1 MQFRRNVKEVRMT
14 NTNERNT
21 LNKIRSRRI
30 SLGLTQGELSKKTGI
45 NIRQIQKY
53 ESGEYCIENMTLKNA
68 IALSDVL
75 NCDVRLLL

>member
-21 LNKIRSRRI
+21 LNNIRSRRI

-68 IALSDVL
+68 IALYDVL

>member
-1 MQFRRNVKEVRMT
+1 MQFRRNVKEVRMA
-14 NTNERNT
+14 NINEGNVP
-21 LNKIRSRRI
+21 NNIRSQRI

-68 IALSDVL
+68 IALSDVF
-75 NCDVRLLL
+75 NCDVRMLL

>member
-1 MQFRRNVKEVRMT
+1 MT

-21 LNKIRSRRI
+21 LNNIRSRRI

>member
-1 MQFRRNVKEVRMT
+1 MT

-68 IALSDVL
+68 IALSDAF
-75 NCDVRLLL
+75 NCDVRMLL